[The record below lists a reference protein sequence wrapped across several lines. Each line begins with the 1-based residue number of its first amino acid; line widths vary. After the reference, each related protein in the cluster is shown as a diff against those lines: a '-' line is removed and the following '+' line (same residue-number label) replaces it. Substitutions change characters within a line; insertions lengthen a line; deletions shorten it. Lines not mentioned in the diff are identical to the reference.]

1 MDRIFQR
8 LVGVVVIAG
17 LPLAACGGLAAG
29 GAGSEMQS
37 GSQATRPGQS
47 GPSRITLTKAEGE
60 RLVIEMGTVRQ
71 VRGEASGAG
80 EVTERKVVPY
90 AAVIYDGQGDTW
102 VYTSPEPLTFVRQA
116 ITVDYID
123 GDAAFLSGGPPPG
136 TRVVTAG
143 AAELYGVEF

>member
-1 MDRIFQR
+1 MEDVFQK
-8 LVGVVVIAG
+8 LVGVVVVAS
-17 LPLAACGGLAAG
+17 LPLAACSGLAAG

-37 GSQATRPGQS
+37 GSQPTRAGQN
-47 GPSRITLTKAEGE
+47 GPSRITLTAAEGE

-71 VRGEASGAG
+71 VRVEASGEG
-80 EVTERKVVPY
+80 DVTEHKVVPY

-116 ITVDYID
+116 ITVDNIA
-123 GDAAFLSGGPPPG
+123 GDVAVLSDGPPSG

-143 AAELYGVEF
+143 AAELYGAES